1 MIRRIILIG
10 IALIIPMMSSAQK
23 MLTASGEYT
32 YNLPQNLTID
42 QAKLIAVERA
52 KTQIIADNFGTVMG
66 VNNSTVVTN
75 VNGESS
81 VSFLSIGESEVKG
94 EWIETIGEPRISVSY
109 EQNMIVVGVR
119 LKGTIREIKSVKV
132 PFEVSLLKNGIEE
145 KFESNEFRDGDHLYV
160 SFETPINGYV
170 AIYLYDQSGV
180 SRLLPLKHQAEGSQL
195 VESGKRLV
203 FFSHKKSQY
212 SVELNK
218 NIESLYSEY
227 TLFCSEDNEM
237 NRIYVVFSP
246 NKFSRPID
254 NTSTD
259 YDMPAMLTFEAFQT
273 WLAKSR
279 KQDVDM
285 CVKIQDIII
294 KK

>member
-1 MIRRIILIG
+1 MIRRIILIS

-32 YNLPQNLTID
+32 YYAPNNITID
-42 QAKLIAVERA
+42 QAKAIAVERT
-52 KTQIIADNFGTVMG
+52 KNQIIADHFGTVMG
-66 VNNSTVVTN
+66 VNNSTVVSN
-75 VNGESS
+75 KNGDSS

-94 EWIETIGEPRISVSY
+94 EWIETVGEPKISVSY
-109 EQNMIVVGVR
+109 EQNMIVVNVR
-119 LKGTIREIKSVKV
+119 MKGTIREIKSARIPFKV
-132 PFEVSLLKNGIEE
+132 LILKNGIEDR
-145 KFESNEFRDGDHLYV
+145 FESNEYHDGDHLYI
-160 SFETPINGYV
+160 SFETPISGYV
-170 AIYLYDQSGV
+170 AVYLYDQSG
-180 SRLLPLKHQAEGSQL
+180 SQF
-195 VESGKRLV
+195 VESDKRTV
-203 FFSHKKSQY
+203 FFAHKKSQY

-218 NIESLYSEY
+218 QIESLYSEY
-227 TLFCSEDNEM
+227 TLYCSEDNEV
-237 NRIYVVFSP
+237 NRIYVIFSP

-254 NTSTD
+254 NTSTE

-285 CVKIQDIII
+285 CVRIQDIII